1 MLDSWLASDWTAI
14 TGNPGK
20 LWVAAGISDAATP
33 TAYRLAFSQRA
44 VASIDLVRHPL
55 HRTALRTLRRC
66 DPELDR
72 GHHWV
77 RRRRC
82 GAPPP
87 PLRVA
92 GHSFACMHSTFVP
105 TSSCP
110 FQFIP
115 VSSSC
120 YAHIL
125 RQSCHLGSGGGAM
138 EGRVARRSRI
148 GQPTEEGSTPPLRP
162 QQCLL
167 IERPCVEDQ
176 GKGVSRQSDAAV
188 FPRLARRLV
197 DSLDQ
202 AGASNM

>member
-20 LWVAAGISDAATP
+20 LLVAAGISDAATP
-33 TAYRLAFSQRA
+33 TAYQLACSQRA

-55 HRTALRTLRRC
+55 HRAALRTLWRC

-72 GHHWV
+72 GHHRV
-77 RRRRC
+77 GRRRC

-92 GHSFACMHSTFVP
+92 GHSFACMHPTFVP

-115 VSSSC
+115 VSSFVC
-120 YAHIL
+120 AHPSAVLPPWL
-125 RQSCHLGSGGGAM
+125 RWRSH
-138 EGRVARRSRI
+138 GRSRRSQI
-148 GQPTEEGSTPPLRP
+148 PNRP
-162 QQCLL
+162 ADRRK
-167 IERPCVEDQ
+167 EYASPETTTVFANRAPVRR
-176 GKGVSRQSDAAV
+176 GPRQR
-188 FPRLARRLV
+188 RLA
-197 DSLDQ
+197 SE
-202 AGASNM
+202 